1 MTPINLMVLPDQPG
15 EFIRAVR
22 NDPAHIFPLLAN
34 RDTRLRYLFKKRKK
48 KSIESAS
55 EDAYKKLLFNP
66 EYQINRLA
74 WLSLKASLLCS
85 TPELIAK
92 TGCKYTENLT
102 SLYEPELPEAAFVLW
117 LLQQAGISPHHCRQ
131 MLTHDQKAI
140 RKTGIPLS
148 KRMPCDVLFYMHGR
162 LLQHKG
168 GAREIFQL
176 SRLWWIYCKNDEA
189 KKLMILLML
198 NLTRSSAQT

>member
-1 MTPINLMVLPDQPG
+1 MTAINPAVLPDHPG
-15 EFIRAVR
+15 KFIRAVL
-22 NDPAHIFPLLAN
+22 NEPAHIFPLLAN
-34 RDTRLRYLFKKRKK
+34 RDPRLRYLFKKRKK

-55 EDAYKKLLFNP
+55 EDAYKKLLYNP
-66 EYQINRLA
+66 EYQLNRVT

-85 TPELIAK
+85 TPELIIK
-92 TGCKYTENLT
+92 TGCVSPKDLT
-102 SLYEPELPEAAFVLW
+102 TPCEPELPEAAFVVW

-131 MLTHDQKAI
+131 MLTYDQKAI

-189 KKLMILLML
+189 KELMILLML